1 MLWLFSS
8 QYCKLWT
15 HLTSSFIFLANNTAR
30 SIILLMILTYI
41 WVNEIRICHIRVTNI
56 SWLEVSLE
64 SCQTFGM
71 DFFCGNS
78 VWNPLKI
85 IFVKKLHHRYF
96 SASKCASDAVVV
108 PKLFRK
114 FTYGECLTVLM
125 LAYLKNSQCKFSH
138 KFDLL
143 YYHNGPSIQ
152 IDRNTRKKCEICS
165 KLIKTPERCQRRCSC
180 VFNINFLIV

>member
-1 MLWLFSS
+1 MLQQSDTGSAGFELASTITVVLQANRLSKCTSHPNLCNLFKVNKYTRTTLLWLFSS

-85 IFVKKLHHRYF
+85 IFVKKLHHRCF
-96 SASKCASDAVVV
+96 SASKCASDAVV
-108 PKLFRK
+108 
-114 FTYGECLTVLM
+114 
-125 LAYLKNSQCKFSH
+125 
-138 KFDLL
+138 LL
-143 YYHNGPSIQ
+143 Q
-152 IDRNTRKKCEICS
+152 A
-165 KLIKTPERCQRRCSC
+165 
-180 VFNINFLIV
+180 F